1 MRRDVSALVL
11 RPLLFL
17 VKSTIGEDQ
26 FGGDGDDVSLLVFL
40 RLREIP
46 LRYRKLEVPDAH
58 VMAPPKPCR
67 GSRRCVSRP
76 EMLTIRDTETG
87 TIDGAYRK

>member
-17 VKSTIGEDQ
+17 VKSTSGEDQ
-26 FGGDGDDVSLLVFL
+26 FGGDGDDAGLLVFL

-46 LRYRKLEVPDAH
+46 LRYRKLKIPDAH
-58 VMAPPKPCR
+58 VMAQLNLAERSPLC
-67 GSRRCVSRP
+67 
-76 EMLTIRDTETG
+76 L
-87 TIDGAYRK
+87 